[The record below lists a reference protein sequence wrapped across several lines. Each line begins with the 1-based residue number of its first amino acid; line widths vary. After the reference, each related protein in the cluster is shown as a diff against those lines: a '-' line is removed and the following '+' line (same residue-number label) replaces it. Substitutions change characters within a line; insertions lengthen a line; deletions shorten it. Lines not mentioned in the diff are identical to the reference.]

1 MTNEFAKAE
10 MAAVLDEVQQQFRAI
25 AQVQRQRAELT
36 ASATVRKRITVTVN
50 ADGTIIETKFA
61 AGVEELSYS
70 EIAKAVTEAA
80 QKATAEVMRKAQELM
95 MPLHDRRAR
104 LPKLSDLIE
113 GMPDLSAEMPKAP
126 RVSLA
131 PPNAE
136 ERRTVADDDSA
147 PMEFSNVEVVSRQV
161 GADRGVTDSSW

>member
-10 MAAVLDEVQQQFRAI
+10 MAAVLDEVQQQFQAI
-25 AQVQRQRAELT
+25 AQVQQQRAELT

-50 ADGTIIETKFA
+50 ADGTIIETKF
-61 AGVEELSYS
+61 GSGIEELSYG

-80 QKATAEVMRKAQELM
+80 QQAAAEVARKAQELM
-95 MPLHDRRAR
+95 LPLHDRRAR

-126 RVSLA
+126 RISLA
-131 PPNAE
+131 PPNSE
-136 ERRTVADDDSA
+136 ERQSVSVNDGAA
-147 PMEFSNVEVVSRQV
+147 MEFSDVEVVPHRS
-161 GADRGVTDSSW
+161 ATDRGVTDSSW

>member
-25 AQVQRQRAELT
+25 AQVQQQRAELT

-50 ADGTIIETKFA
+50 ADGTIIETKF
-61 AGVEELSYS
+61 GSGIEELSYG

-80 QKATAEVMRKAQELM
+80 QKATAEVTRKAQELM
-95 MPLHDRRAR
+95 TPLHDRRAR

-126 RVSLA
+126 KVSLA
-131 PPNAE
+131 PPNSE
-136 ERRTVADDDSA
+136 ERRSVSDDDAA
-147 PMEFSNVEVVSRQV
+147 PMEFSNVEVVSRQS
-161 GADRGVTDSSW
+161 ATDRGVTDSSW

>member
-25 AQVQRQRAELT
+25 AKVQQRRSELT

-61 AGVEELSYS
+61 SDIDELSYT

-80 QKATAEVMRKAQELM
+80 QQATAEVMRKAQELM

-126 RVSLA
+126 KASLA
-131 PPNAE
+131 PPNAD
-136 ERRTVADDDSA
+136 ERRAADDDSV
-147 PMEFSNVEVVSRQV
+147 PMEFSNVEVVSRQP

>member
-25 AQVQRQRAELT
+25 AQVQQQRAELT

-50 ADGTIIETKFA
+50 ADGTIIETKF
-61 AGVEELSYS
+61 GSGIDELSYG

-95 MPLHDRRAR
+95 TPLHDRRAR

-113 GMPDLSAEMPKAP
+113 GMPDLSSEMPKAP
-126 RVSLA
+126 KVSLA
-131 PPNAE
+131 PPNSE
-136 ERRTVADDDSA
+136 ERQTVSDNDGA
-147 PMEFSNVEVVSRQV
+147 PMEFSNVEVVSRQS
-161 GADRGVTDSSW
+161 ATDRGVTDSSW